1 MVKKKTANAALFR
14 KSFGYYTIQNLV
26 TMGYVLL
33 QAKLFSD
40 MVSLAMEYR
49 YTHVLWSALYLI
61 VLTSVYFVMN
71 AMLKIKTDLAK
82 EIEYQRFREKVVES
96 FFKQS
101 RKEFSSFMLE
111 IFRKRLIWMLKKW
124 QSIIVPDCLRLL
136 RICCL

>member
-96 FFKQS
+96 FF
-101 RKEFSSFMLE
+101 
-111 IFRKRLIWMLKKW
+111 
-124 QSIIVPDCLRLL
+124 
-136 RICCL
+136 